1 MNKSHFIH
9 CKDVLISCKPKKYY
23 FNTAKNNKKF
33 AEMLTEKKSFYFDL
47 MTNNQVSNK

>member
-1 MNKSHFIH
+1 MCSFPVNQ
-9 CKDVLISCKPKKYY
+9 KYY